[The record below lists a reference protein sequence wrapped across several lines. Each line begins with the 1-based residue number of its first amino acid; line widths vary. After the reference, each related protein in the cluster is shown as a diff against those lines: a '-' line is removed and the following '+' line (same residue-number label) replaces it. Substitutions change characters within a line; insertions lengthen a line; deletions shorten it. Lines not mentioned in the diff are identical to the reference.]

1 MIVVSDTTPIL
12 SLVKLGRLDLLQAL
26 YGKVMLP
33 EAVYHELVSNPAFVE
48 EAKQVIAS
56 AFLTTVSVKI
66 KSSVELLRKV
76 SGLDAGE
83 SEAMILYEEQ
93 NAELL
98 LMDERKGR
106 TVAKKLDIA
115 YIGTVGILMLAYDKL
130 LLRASDVEEC
140 LDKLLRY
147 DIRLGKNLCNKVL
160 NYVGLKSKF

>member
-56 AFLTTVSVKI
+56 AFLTTVSVKN

-83 SEAMILYEEQ
+83 SEAVILYEEQ

-98 LMDERKGR
+98 LIDERKGR
-106 TVAKKLDIA
+106 TVAKKMDIE
-115 YIGTVGILMLAYDKL
+115 YIGTAGILMLAYDKRL
-130 LLRASDVEEC
+130 LCASDVEEC
-140 LDKLLRY
+140 LDRLLSY
-147 DIRLGKNLCNKVL
+147 DIRFGKNLCNKVL